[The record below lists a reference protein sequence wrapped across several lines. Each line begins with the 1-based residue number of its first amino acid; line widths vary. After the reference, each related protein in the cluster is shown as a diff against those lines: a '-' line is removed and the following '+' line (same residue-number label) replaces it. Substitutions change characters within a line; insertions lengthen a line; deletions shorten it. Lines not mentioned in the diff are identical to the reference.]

1 MRRSPLFACLVLAA
15 CSAEAPRDPEGASPV
30 SGPRAERTER
40 TSAQRAA
47 ETSASVGGASSFR
60 PDARACLVQTIY
72 HEARGEGEEGMAA
85 VGWVVLNRR
94 ASVAYPDTVC
104 GVVRQADDLGRC
116 QFSWFCDGRSDAL
129 AQDDARR
136 EAEAVADALLAGAD
150 DPTNGATSFHA
161 ARVRPAWADELTE
174 TARIGA
180 HVFYANETGEGG

>member
-1 MRRSPLFACLVLAA
+1 MCGWARRSSGHGTTAEAGT
-15 CSAEAPRDPEGASPV
+15 AEAPRAPEGTPPV
-30 SGPRAERTER
+30 SGPPVERTD
-40 TSAQRAA
+40 AQAA
-47 ETSASVGGASSFR
+47 EPSASVDGAAAFR